1 MPAEQLEP
9 LGGSAR
15 RQSGITVTAMSARE
29 LVEIERA
36 RRMVLEHV
44 DQLSATEIEL
54 NDALGRILAEDVV
67 SEQPVPEFDNSAMDG
82 FAVRSADLAAAD
94 DDAPVTLAVVGES
107 RAGKPSDRELRAGE
121 AIGISTGAMLP
132 RGADAVVRIE
142 SVIARDGVVEVR
154 ASTPRGCQVRRAGED
169 VEPGERVLAGGT
181 ALGPAELGVL
191 ASLGRATVLCS
202 RRPRISLR
210 VTGDELISPG
220 DPTRPGGV
228 RDTSTYAL
236 GALARIA
243 GAEVVSSEVVPDD
256 PGPTKLAL
264 EAAFEGSD
272 AVVVCG
278 GVSVGRHDHVKAALR
293 SLGAREVFW
302 GVALKPGRPT
312 WFGTLGE
319 RPVFGLPG
327 NPVSAIVTFILLA
340 LPALRR
346 MQGAAPLE
354 RRWSAILDRDY
365 EKAPGRAHAVRCRL
379 RALEDGLHVEPTG
392 AQGSHVL
399 TSMLGAD
406 VLAII
411 PTDAASVRA
420 GERVAIEPLNLLQ
433 GAPI

>member
-1 MPAEQLEP
+1 
-9 LGGSAR
+9 
-15 RQSGITVTAMSARE
+15 
-29 LVEIERA
+29 
-36 RRMVLEHV
+36 
-44 DQLSATEIEL
+44 
-54 NDALGRILAEDVV
+54 
-67 SEQPVPEFDNSAMDG
+67 
-82 FAVRSADLAAAD
+82 
-94 DDAPVTLAVVGES
+94 
-107 RAGKPSDRELRAGE
+107 
-121 AIGISTGAMLP
+121 
-132 RGADAVVRIE
+132 
-142 SVIARDGVVEVR
+142 
-154 ASTPRGCQVRRAGED
+154 
-169 VEPGERVLAGGT
+169 
-181 ALGPAELGVL
+181 
-191 ASLGRATVLCS
+191 
-202 RRPRISLR
+202 
-210 VTGDELISPG
+210 
-220 DPTRPGGV
+220 
-228 RDTSTYAL
+228 
-236 GALARIA
+236 
-243 GAEVVSSEVVPDD
+243 VVPDD
-256 PGPTKLAL
+256 PGRTKLAL

-346 MQGAAPLE
+346 MQGAAPVE
-354 RRWSAILDRDY
+354 RRWSAILDCDY

-379 RALEDGLHVEPTG
+379 HALEDGLHVEPTG

-411 PTDAASVRA
+411 PTDATSVRA